1 MITGHEFRPRPY
13 NRRTAVTFEDTT
25 RTALDR
31 LVSGLRAHLEAELRT
46 FTEELITTADADRAR
61 AATQAAD
68 AAAAEVRRQA
78 HAQLSQL
85 RDAAKKQTD
94 ELRRS
99 AEAQVAEWK
108 RTVDELRRVHQQEL
122 DATRTK
128 AHADVE
134 DARRMALAQVE
145 DVQRSCELRLAE
157 ARREQD
163 AVRRDA
169 EELVIAQLAAAH
181 ADHEQKRDEAIDR
194 VRTDGHQ
201 SELAYAARLL
211 DAFRGIDEARTLS
224 EILDALVIG
233 AAREVDRV
241 AVLLAKGD
249 RLQGWR
255 WSGFNGSTTPK
266 SVLLT
271 LDEAGLAGTAVRS
284 GATVSRAS
292 GDAGAATAENFAL
305 PPFARDA
312 RVRHALALPIAVGGV
327 IVAVVYADAP
337 RVEMPT
343 ANGRWPAIVEVLTR
357 HASRALEAVTVQ
369 QASGVAMPRSV
380 ARASHT
386 SVPGPVEHLAGDGDE
401 DVARRYA
408 RLLLSEV
415 RMFNEPLVDAGR
427 KSRDLLSRLGGEIER
442 ARRVYEARVP
452 STCARRGE
460 FFDQELVRTLADGD
474 RTLLGSLQ

>member
-1 MITGHEFRPRPY
+1 
-13 NRRTAVTFEDTT
+13 
-25 RTALDR
+25 
-31 LVSGLRAHLEAELRT
+31 
-46 FTEELITTADADRAR
+46 
-61 AATQAAD
+61 
-68 AAAAEVRRQA
+68 
-78 HAQLSQL
+78 
-85 RDAAKKQTD
+85 
-94 ELRRS
+94 
-99 AEAQVAEWK
+99 
-108 RTVDELRRVHQQEL
+108 
-122 DATRTK
+122 
-128 AHADVE
+128 
-134 DARRMALAQVE
+134 
-145 DVQRSCELRLAE
+145 
-157 ARREQD
+157 
-163 AVRRDA
+163 
-169 EELVIAQLAAAH
+169 VIAQLAAAH
-181 ADHEQKRDEAIDR
+181 AEHEQKRDDAIDR
-194 VRTDGHQ
+194 VRTDSHQ
-201 SELAYAARLL
+201 SELAHAARLL

-233 AAREVDRV
+233 AGREVDRV

-255 WSGFNGSTTPK
+255 WSGFNGATAPK

-271 LDEAGLAGTAVRS
+271 LDEAGIVGTAVRS
-284 GATVSRAS
+284 GATVSRPS
-292 GDAGAATAENFAL
+292 GEPAAAGENPAL

-369 QASGVAMPRSV
+369 QASGVAMPRAV

-386 SVPGPVEHLAGDGDE
+386 SVPGPVEHLAGDGGE
-401 DVARRYA
+401 DAARRYA

-427 KSRDLLSRLGGEIER
+427 KSRDLLSRLSGEIER